1 MVCSD
6 MTEYISHSLQDTER
20 IASEIASELS
30 GTEVVA
36 MLGGLGVGKTTF
48 TRGLVKAFGID
59 EGVHSPTFSIVNE
72 YLNGSVPVYH
82 FDMYRVSDE
91 DDLYSTGFYDYLGKG
106 LLIIEWSENI
116 LDYLPEDTLFIELSY
131 GEDMNTRIIKRK

>member
-1 MVCSD
+1 

-48 TRGLVKAFGID
+48 TRGLVKAFGIE

-72 YLNGSVPVYH
+72 YLNGAVPVYH